1 MPPPVLQQKS
11 ASSLRW
17 VILLA
22 ASLLMLSNY
31 FVYDIPASLK
41 DLLRQ
46 NMGLDK
52 ADFEPMYSLLY
63 TVYSLPNIVLPFFGG
78 IFVDKFGARICLIAF
93 TLFLLAGQ
101 LFFALGGVYKSFP
114 LMLLGRTI
122 YGLGGEN
129 MSVAQSSLV
138 AEWFRGKE
146 LAFAFGINLS
156 CSRLG
161 SVINNFVE
169 PEVADA
175 WGGANGALF
184 FGVGVLCIG
193 LLCGLVMA
201 PVDKLHALPR
211 ALPPSFSPA
220 VLLVWQGAAAN
231 EIFLGHVLDLGLVL
245 LGGVRHYLTFQ
256 QYCILAAAGA
266 RLLPH
271 PPPSCTLTNSSACQS
286 PSNPPSPDCP
296 SSSNFQP
303 PLPDMIQ
310 VKDIDCSLEEWSGPG
325 ACTQVFCEGQKAGIR
340 QSDRIMSIP
349 YTISAVLSPFL
360 GLAVDRF
367 GRRAVVIALAPVV
380 LIGVHLSLAYWRW
393 LPPSVPLVGQGLAYS
408 AFAAVLWPSVPF
420 TVPEDRVGVAYGL
433 TTAIQNGGLA
443 LFPLLAAAIYK
454 AADSHYLPH
463 VELLFVCLAI
473 VGVFCGLLLNFLDA
487 RAGQILNRPQ
497 PAGGGGLRGGE
508 ERPGAKSNK
517 KREPLLHEVV
527 DGVKVP
533 QLSDL
538 SQPETTTT
546 CPVLGFVLRICFALV
561 HGAAPRDHLRPR
573 DGGRQGGKGGRD
585 GGVDVEMPQV
595 VTSTRPLTA
604 FALRIWQRKIGRLGL
619 TPGGGG
625 GELEKWANL
634 MQDDFKAMCMCGSRK
649 IYCYT
654 WPHPPLPFVWHDG
667 LIAVS
672 TTITITS
679 GRASPPQAAARQQEH
694 R

>member
-201 PVDKLHALPR
+201 PVDKLVEQRLLASRPSSLPSSSSELEDPLLESMPSL
-211 ALPPSFSPA
+211 APFPLPSHLPSSLCGKARQQMKSFSAMFWTLALCCLA
-220 VLLVWQGAAAN
+220 VYGTILPFNNIASSLLQ
-231 EIFLGHVLDLGLVL
+231 ERDYF
-245 LGGVRHYLTFQ
+245 RT
-256 QYCILAAAGA
+256 
-266 RLLPH
+266 

-487 RAGQILNRPQ
+487 RACQILNRPQ
-497 PAGGGGLRGGE
+497 PAGGGGGRGGE

-527 DGVKVP
+527 EGVKVP
-533 QLSDL
+533 IS
-538 SQPETTTT
+538 SSSSP
-546 CPVLGFVLRICFALV
+546 
-561 HGAAPRDHLRPR
+561 
-573 DGGRQGGKGGRD
+573 
-585 GGVDVEMPQV
+585 
-595 VTSTRPLTA
+595 
-604 FALRIWQRKIGRLGL
+604 
-619 TPGGGG
+619 
-625 GELEKWANL
+625 
-634 MQDDFKAMCMCGSRK
+634 
-649 IYCYT
+649 IY
-654 WPHPPLPFVWHDG
+654 V
-667 LIAVS
+667 
-672 TTITITS
+672 
-679 GRASPPQAAARQQEH
+679 
-694 R
+694 